1 MILDEIVAYKREFV
15 AECKRRRP
23 LTELKSRLAD
33 LAEPTNFRRAI
44 ARKNQ
49 LPEVIAEIKKAS
61 PSKGVIREDFRPL
74 EIAET
79 YLDHGAAALSI
90 LTDEEFFKGHLDHL
104 RQVHERFPAAPL
116 LRKDF
121 TIDEYQIYEA
131 RAAGATCILL
141 IVAILD
147 KYQLTDFRRLAEE
160 LGMAALTEVHL
171 EKEADLA
178 AEYGAR
184 LLGIN
189 NRDLRTFEVDLRTTE
204 RIITLLGGP
213 SPEFTFVAES
223 GISKPEDV
231 AYLAKLGV
239 DAMLIGETFMRAD
252 DPGAAL
258 NSLLAS
264 AHKLLANEEQSRA

>member
-23 LTELKSRLAD
+23 LAELKACLQDVSPSADFQKAISRKHVV
-33 LAEPTNFRRAI
+33 P
-44 ARKNQ
+44 Q
-49 LPEVIAEIKKAS
+49 VIAEIKKAS
-61 PSKGVIREDFRPL
+61 PSKGIIREDFRPD
-74 EIAET
+74 EIAES
-79 YLDHGAAALSI
+79 YVSHGAAALSI
-90 LTDEEFFKGHLDHL
+90 LTDEEFFKGHLEYL
-104 RQVHERFPAAPL
+104 CQVRERFPTIPI

-131 RAAGATCILL
+131 RAAGASCVLL

-147 KYQLTDFRRLAEE
+147 KYQLIDYRQLAEE

-189 NRDLRTFEVDLRTTE
+189 NRDLRTFEVDLGTTE
-204 RIITLLGGP
+204 RIIRILGGP
-213 SPEFTFVAES
+213 NHEFTFVAES
-223 GISKPEDV
+223 GVSKPEDV
-231 AYLAKLGV
+231 TYLAKFGV
-239 DAMLIGETFMRAD
+239 DAMLIGESFMRAE
-252 DPGAAL
+252 DPGVAL
-258 NSLLAS
+258 SALLAG
-264 AHKLLANEEQSRA
+264 ALELLRGEEQPGA